1 MILDEA
7 IGFADANIAGA
18 EVLKLKR
25 ENPDPARTT
34 IVDDNE
40 MKRDLG
46 DLNPLIGMID
56 DLDFKKRNSNSPF
69 VTRFCSTSMAFPRVW
84 PREDMLGNG
93 SLMETSSESRPGP
106 LGK

>member
-1 MILDEA
+1 MFYPRETIIWDEA

-18 EVLKLKR
+18 TVLKLKR

-56 DLDFKKRNSNSPF
+56 DLDFKKTELEF
-69 VTRFCSTSMAFPRVW
+69 
-84 PREDMLGNG
+84 
-93 SLMETSSESRPGP
+93 SLHDQILFYFDGISESLAQGGYVRKRFTDGDS
-106 LGK
+106 K